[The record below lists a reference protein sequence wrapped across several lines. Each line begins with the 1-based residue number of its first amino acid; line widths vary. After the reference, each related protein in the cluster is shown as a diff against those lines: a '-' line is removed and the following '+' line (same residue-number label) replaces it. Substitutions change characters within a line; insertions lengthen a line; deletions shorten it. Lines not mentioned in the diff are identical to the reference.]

1 MYNFPN
7 RRGKSTRIVPT
18 NDQRLS
24 LTQPLK
30 RSGCPCFFMPKML
43 IQVQSSRITP
53 MSRFPSWR
61 SSPAVTLPLST
72 YEYRTKLRDF
82 MTISCS
88 LLIPLT
94 PWKPVVYMYI
104 FYSISRKMVLLN
116 CCISIYYK
124 LSKLHPKI
132 SKINV
137 SFNSP
142 VIRKRRWK
150 SVCLSIRNLMRES
163 QFNEL
168 NFAEWC
174 EVESHFYLY
183 LC

>member
-1 MYNFPN
+1 MFLYAKN
-7 RRGKSTRIVPT
+7 V
-18 NDQRLS
+18 D
-24 LTQPLK
+24 
-30 RSGCPCFFMPKML
+30 
-43 IQVQSSRITP
+43 SSSVKQDYSNVTF
-53 MSRFPSWR
+53 SR

-88 LLIPLT
+88 LLIPLA